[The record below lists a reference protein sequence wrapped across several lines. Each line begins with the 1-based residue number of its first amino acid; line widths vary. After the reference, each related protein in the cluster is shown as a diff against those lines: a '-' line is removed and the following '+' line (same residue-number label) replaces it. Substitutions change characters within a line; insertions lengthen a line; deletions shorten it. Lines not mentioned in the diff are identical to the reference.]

1 MFLIKNDYIKIQTKL
16 LQVLFFFMIFCHIK
30 DKPLYITSEFKLTLK
45 EKQFKV
51 MDIFALK

>member
-1 MFLIKNDYIKIQTKL
+1 MITLKFRQYIKTFTSFI
-16 LQVLFFFMIFCHIK
+16 FFMIFCHIK